1 MAVGSL
7 VDVSR
12 RFLVASTGAVALFI
26 VAGMVIGCGTIDCEE
41 TATCPIVGDDAV
53 TANDS
58 ANTSADVASDRRPD
72 GFADAV
78 FSDHVPVDSFV
89 DAAVDGV
96 TGADAPAGSDAAVDG
111 VTTADAPAGRDA
123 AVDARSADVAG
134 AGDAAADGSV
144 ADVGVDAADGG
155 SIVAGLVAY
164 YPFDE
169 TSGTTSV
176 DASGNG
182 HTATM
187 LGATFSSG
195 LLGNAAT
202 MNGTNQYVSL
212 PTGIVSGLT
221 SFSIATW
228 VRLTTS
234 PPYTFP
240 FDFGTGTTAYMFL
253 TPNSSAGT
261 LRFGITTSG
270 NANEQVVNAPALPTG
285 NWQHVCITLTFGA
298 SNSTSVLYVNGGQVG
313 QNAAM
318 TLTPNSL
325 GNTTQNWIG
334 RSEFPADPY
343 LNGQI
348 DNFRIYSRALS
359 ALEVQQLFLNQL

>member
-7 VDVSR
+7 MDVSR

-58 ANTSADVASDRRPD
+58 ANKSADVASDRRPD

-78 FSDHVPVDSFV
+78 FADHVPVDSFV

-96 TGADAPAGSDAAVDG
+96 TA
-111 VTTADAPAGRDA
+111 ADAPAGRDA

-253 TPNSSAGT
+253 TPNSTAGT

-270 NANEQVVNAPALPTG
+270 NANEQVINALALATG

-313 QNAAM
+313 QNAAT